1 MIGRL
6 DPHLDSCSGRYA
18 SIETAKRFVWRSYK
32 PLWAMTP
39 SIHLDYDAVKEV
51 VCTIWIARANYGKR
65 ELRPRERYENS
76 ALNPAH
82 GTHAS
87 GVLFDDLWY
96 TPASGLLL
104 AARSRA
110 RRR

>member
-1 MIGRL
+1 
-6 DPHLDSCSGRYA
+6 
-18 SIETAKRFVWRSYK
+18 
-32 PLWAMTP
+32 MTP

-87 GVLFDDLWY
+87 GVLFDDPWY
-96 TPASGLLL
+96 ASGLLFADPEACVPLRNNSHSLNSDL
-104 AARSRA
+104 ACVR
-110 RRR
+110 